1 MIAWSLF
8 NLQNFWFLEI
18 FQKPPGRLYIAAK
31 RLIHYC
37 VFLGSCEEPPGGEAL
52 YRQATQA
59 CNPFLGFSDEL
70 PGGDEFS
77 PGGAS
82 LFCSILWLYA
92 VWDDSDRGKIK
103 G

>member
-1 MIAWSLF
+1 
-8 NLQNFWFLEI
+8 
-18 FQKPPGRLYIAAK
+18 
-31 RLIHYC
+31 

-82 LFCSILWLYA
+82 LFCSIL
-92 VWDDSDRGKIK
+92 
-103 G
+103 